1 MARVRLLADRQYDP
15 TTFEE
20 EILKFW
26 LEERIYERIRQMRKE
41 GKKFY
46 FLDGPP
52 YPSSEEPHPGTAWN
66 KILKDIIIR
75 YFRSIGMNVNDRP
88 GWDTHGLPIEVLT
101 EKSLGI
107 GRKNEIKE
115 YGVSY
120 FISKCKELAI
130 HNLKAM
136 TEMFKQL
143 GVSMNWD
150 NPYLTFENDYI
161 ESIWWSIKEIWKKGR
176 IRLGLKVVHWCPRCE
191 TVLADYELNE
201 YKELADPSIY
211 VKFKVLGEENESIL
225 IWTTT
230 PWTLPGN
237 VAVMVN
243 PEFQYAKVRV
253 GGEYLILAAELV
265 DKVFEEIGIEDY
277 EVIETFRG
285 SELEG
290 LRYEHPLAEL
300 VPIQK
305 DVEHKVV
312 LSTKYVTLEEGTGC
326 VHAAP
331 GHGEEDF
338 EVCHLSYG
346 MPVLSPVNDQG
357 VFTDEAGKYK
367 GLEVRK
373 ANDIIISDLKDRG
386 SLLWSGK
393 IVHKYPICWRCKTP
407 LIMRATDQWF
417 IRLEDL
423 RSKLIDECMKA
434 KWLPSWA
441 GERRFKNWL
450 MEARD
455 WIISRQRFWGTPI
468 PIWRCNS
475 CGKIEVLGS
484 KKELEE
490 KTGKSIDDL
499 HKHVVDA
506 LTWKCE
512 CSGEMKRV
520 PDILDVWYDSG
531 AAFYASLN
539 FPKREETLREW
550 MPVNFVVEGLDQVP
564 NGWFYSLL
572 RLGVLLFDSVPYE
585 KVMVHG
591 MMLDEQG
598 REMHKSLGN
607 FVPVMQIISKYGRDA
622 FRAFVASKTPWSD
635 IRFSWRELENSFRK
649 INIIWNVYAFLG
661 LYCSQYDLDESL
673 VLKNLK
679 SLDPEDRWLLSRTER
694 VIREVR
700 NKMDELHPHEAFNL
714 LLDFVINDLSRLYIR
729 IAREKLRSS
738 EEERKIVSSLLF
750 MVLKRTLVMLA
761 PFLPFVTEKIYQES
775 MRQESDPESI
785 HMMSWPEPRDDMI
798 DDEIEEEMEAAKALL
813 EAINMARASAKIKKR
828 QPLKRALVATTD
840 PVLKRALAKF
850 LLLFKIEGNVSK
862 VQAISQDQRPEG
874 RFSVVEFDKGTLY
887 LDIEITPEVLA
898 AGLAADIRRRIQ
910 EMRKELGL
918 RRGIEKINC
927 WILLDSETRNMI
939 EPYVTS
945 IIEDVDARKL
955 KLVEKLEEIP
965 EGCFMKEWDLDGR
978 RISIW
983 IQKIQ

>member
-373 ANDIIISDLKDRG
+373 ANDIIISDLKDAG

>member
-373 ANDIIISDLKDRG
+373 ANDIIISDLKDAG

-512 CSGEMKRV
+512 CGGEMKRV

>member
-26 LEERIYERIRQMRKE
+26 LEERIYERIRQMRKK

-136 TEMFKQL
+136 TETFKQL

-253 GGEYLILAAELV
+253 GGEYLILAAVLI
-265 DKVFEEIGIEDY
+265 DRVFEEVGIDDY

-373 ANDIIISDLKDRG
+373 ANDIIISDLRDRG

-512 CSGEMKRV
+512 CGGEMKRV

>member
-1 MARVRLLADRQYDP
+1 
-15 TTFEE
+15 
-20 EILKFW
+20 
-26 LEERIYERIRQMRKE
+26 
-41 GKKFY
+41 
-46 FLDGPP
+46 
-52 YPSSEEPHPGTAWN
+52 
-66 KILKDIIIR
+66 
-75 YFRSIGMNVNDRP
+75 
-88 GWDTHGLPIEVLT
+88 
-101 EKSLGI
+101 
-107 GRKNEIKE
+107 
-115 YGVSY
+115 
-120 FISKCKELAI
+120 
-130 HNLKAM
+130 
-136 TEMFKQL
+136 
-143 GVSMNWD
+143 
-150 NPYLTFENDYI
+150 
-161 ESIWWSIKEIWKKGR
+161 
-176 IRLGLKVVHWCPRCE
+176 
-191 TVLADYELNE
+191 
-201 YKELADPSIY
+201 
-211 VKFKVLGEENESIL
+211 
-225 IWTTT
+225 
-230 PWTLPGN
+230 
-237 VAVMVN
+237 
-243 PEFQYAKVRV
+243 
-253 GGEYLILAAELV
+253 
-265 DKVFEEIGIEDY
+265 
-277 EVIETFRG
+277 
-285 SELEG
+285 
-290 LRYEHPLAEL
+290 
-300 VPIQK
+300 
-305 DVEHKVV
+305 
-312 LSTKYVTLEEGTGC
+312 
-326 VHAAP
+326 
-331 GHGEEDF
+331 
-338 EVCHLSYG
+338 
-346 MPVLSPVNDQG
+346 
-357 VFTDEAGKYK
+357 
-367 GLEVRK
+367 
-373 ANDIIISDLKDRG
+373 
-386 SLLWSGK
+386 
-393 IVHKYPICWRCKTP
+393 
-407 LIMRATDQWF
+407 
-417 IRLEDL
+417 
-423 RSKLIDECMKA
+423 
-434 KWLPSWA
+434 
-441 GERRFKNWL
+441 
-450 MEARD
+450 
-455 WIISRQRFWGTPI
+455 
-468 PIWRCNS
+468 
-475 CGKIEVLGS
+475 
-484 KKELEE
+484 
-490 KTGKSIDDL
+490 
-499 HKHVVDA
+499 
-506 LTWKCE
+506 
-512 CSGEMKRV
+512 
-520 PDILDVWYDSG
+520 
-531 AAFYASLN
+531 
-539 FPKREETLREW
+539 